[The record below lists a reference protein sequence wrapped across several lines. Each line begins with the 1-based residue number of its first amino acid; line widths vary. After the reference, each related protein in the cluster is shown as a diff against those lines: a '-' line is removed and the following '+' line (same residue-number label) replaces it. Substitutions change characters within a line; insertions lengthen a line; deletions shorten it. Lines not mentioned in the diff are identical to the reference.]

1 MSRRRASAVARG
13 LGELARARGA
23 TNEEAAL
30 RAAMSAP
37 TRIRWV
43 TSARAATPDEDRR
56 GIDIV
61 VTTTLGALWLQVKS
75 SPLAARAWAAEHAH
89 RMIEVVV
96 ASHDPTVM
104 NARVDGALWKLHGR
118 IESRRAGRT

>member
-1 MSRRRASAVARG
+1 MSRRKRRPNQVARG
-13 LGELARARGA
+13 LGDLARVRGA
-23 TNEEAAL
+23 VNEGAAL

-43 TSARAATPDEDRR
+43 TAARAATPDEDRR

-75 SPLAARAWAAEHAH
+75 SPLAARAWAAKNGHK
-89 RMIEVVV
+89 MIEVVV
-96 ASHDPTVM
+96 ASHDEHTM
-104 NARVDGALWKLHGR
+104 CARVDGALWTLRRR
-118 IESRRAGRT
+118 IEARRG